1 VPAVIGIPQHLTVN
15 YILTYIR
22 VASKSRVTVLCEMI
36 EFGNGGDDEWDA
48 MVNEYMNLRADIGK
62 PWKSFS
68 LLLLPLLVLDGGG
81 FFFFF
86 VLSLDVH
93 LDGGWRITAAALSF
107 VLASSV
113 LLKLIPLAGISNLC
127 QSTDFRSDTQRK
139 TLPQAAMCAVR
150 NKPKDT
156 KHAIL
161 FCTNVRNFPI
171 GISLPGGI
179 NVSHELIVKCGMY
192 LAVYGSTAA
201 ALILRNFLGE
211 HGTSSGVMWVSS

>member
-1 VPAVIGIPQHLTVN
+1 VPAGIGIPQHLTVN

-48 MVNEYMNLRADIGK
+48 MVNEYMNLRADIGEL
-62 PWKSFS
+62 WKSFS

-139 TLPQAAMCAVR
+139 TLPQAAMC
-150 NKPKDT
+150 
-156 KHAIL
+156 
-161 FCTNVRNFPI
+161 CTNVRNFPI

-201 ALILRNFLGE
+201 ALTLRNFFDE